1 MYTALISTLEFRQT
15 LRTFLILLVVLPVGL
30 HANVLFE
37 IGLNGGYTDNLLS
50 DSSNVVDRYSASSAT
65 ARFYPDDKFEL
76 RATGEAT
83 FYSSQVGL
91 SNKLARAGATF
102 IPLNPESRFS
112 IYVSGDFDLRR
123 YRSQFDRF
131 NTNNVDSR
139 IAFGL
144 RLAPTTNLR
153 WGFRLQSTE
162 YLGSSSGDK
171 LSLESYA
178 GVNATFL
185 RNNSFDFEIG
195 YGVMDYRFI
204 DPALEY
210 IDIEQPEA
218 ALTGGKLRSLYL
230 SPRLSRPLGRRTG
243 VNLTFTYH
251 RFLGDDDRIVY
262 GSSVGLLSPWTSV
275 WEGTSIAAN
284 LKSYLLPGFV
294 STFGC
299 GYWNRRHLSAIERGF
314 YPLVIGKDRDDD
326 QVRAYLQLVR
336 PISVGNAKILQPHI
350 QIDFSNNNSSNRLFD
365 YSGVAIST
373 GVSIRL

>member
-1 MYTALISTLEFRQT
+1 MISTLEFRQT
-15 LRTFLILLVVLPVGL
+15 LRTFLILLVVLPAGL
-30 HANVLFE
+30 RANVLFE

-50 DSSNVVDRYSASSAT
+50 DSSNVVDRYSTSSAT
-65 ARFYPDDKFEL
+65 ARFYPNNKLEL

-112 IYVSGDFDLRR
+112 IYVSGEFDLRR

-275 WEGTSIAAN
+275 WEGTYIAAS
-284 LKSYLLPGFV
+284 LKSYLLPGFGQRSPPDCAQRSHRKV
-294 STFGC
+294 AGRAAGMSSLF
-299 GYWNRRHLSAIERGF
+299 RSSRLSSCPSLKR
-314 YPLVIGKDRDDD
+314 
-326 QVRAYLQLVR
+326 
-336 PISVGNAKILQPHI
+336 
-350 QIDFSNNNSSNRLFD
+350 
-365 YSGVAIST
+365 SGS
-373 GVSIRL
+373 RK